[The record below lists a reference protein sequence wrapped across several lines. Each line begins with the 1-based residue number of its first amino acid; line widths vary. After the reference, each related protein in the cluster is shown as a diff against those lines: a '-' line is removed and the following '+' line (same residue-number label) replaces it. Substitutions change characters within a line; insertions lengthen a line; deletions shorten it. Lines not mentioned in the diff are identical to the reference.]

1 VGVLTEYFIARDDTD
16 AARAH
21 KSLGGPKG
29 VGFETA
35 EWKGVDPVVTLAM
48 LDQVVTGRDALAWIK
63 SGFPDSTVAGSDAD
77 EHWVFR
83 VYDHHRAVL
92 EAIRDEEIRDV
103 ARRWGA
109 TDELKGWDSKD
120 VEAILRDLVR
130 LARSARMTGQ
140 GLYCWVSL

>member
-1 VGVLTEYFIARDDTD
+1 MGVLTDYFIANDDQD

-21 KSLGGPKG
+21 ASLSGPKG
-29 VGFETA
+29 AGFETA
-35 EWKGVDPVVTLAM
+35 EWKSVDPVVTLAM
-48 LDQVVTGRDALAWIK
+48 LDQVVTGRDALEWIK
-63 SGFPDSTVAGSDAD
+63 SGAPDSSVAGSETD

-92 EAIRDEEIRDV
+92 EGIRDDQVADV

-109 TDELKGWDSKD
+109 TDELSDWAPRD

-130 LARSARMTGQ
+130 LARTAREKEQ